1 MSSTIQNI
9 LQESQSENS
18 QWITDLPDPELKETT
33 GSPDFHSAKTSIAST
48 PTTDYFPDSDEEM
61 YDDEPSDL
69 PAIPINY
76 NRGRRTSVSAESMAP
91 SEDKDY
97 VKIVVPKAEQ
107 QRQRIEASI
116 ANNFLFKNLDEEQY
130 KDVIDAMAEKRV
142 YRGEEI
148 IKQGGIGD
156 FFYVVEIG
164 SFDVYVSKCGAPPEQ
179 VTQYGPGGSFGEL
192 ALMYNA
198 PRAATVIATSDSV
211 LWALDRVTFRR
222 ILMENTSRKR
232 RMYESFLE
240 EVPLLMSLESYERH
254 KIADALES
262 LYYEDGELVI
272 EQGDIGNNFYLIEF
286 GDARV
291 TKFDDDGIEHE
302 LPGLKKGDYFGE
314 LALLNNKPRAVNIR
328 AKGRL
333 KVATLGKKAFVRLLG
348 PVVDILKRNGD
359 NYETI
364 TQHSPELEIDQLR
377 TERAKKRYVSEF
389 LSSEL
394 TALSLQNDEDCKV
407 DIMDIEID
415 PIDPKNVSS
424 SPPRRKHVVMLPLEI
439 KRSIKKIPK
448 ELLIPISDN
457 PIRTLVLYQPSP
469 WLPLESNESNESN
482 ESSDQMNVEIV
493 ENIKE
498 VNIIKDDH
506 DVNNKKE
513 EMEFSIYTLREI
525 LSTTG
530 STESTIKA
538 MTSLHAKLYLNKA
551 LTTRSQKERETL
563 H

>member
-394 TALSLQNDEDCKV
+394 TALSLQNDED
-407 DIMDIEID
+407 

-513 EMEFSIYTLREI
+513 EMEL
-525 LSTTG
+525 
-530 STESTIKA
+530 
-538 MTSLHAKLYLNKA
+538 
-551 LTTRSQKERETL
+551 
-563 H
+563 